1 MMPKIDREWKH
12 NLREVEDPV
21 KYRWWNFFAKIVIFS
36 VFVLNTP
43 LNRALFIR
51 SSQIE
56 YLSVC

>member
-12 NLREVEDPV
+12 NLREVEDTV

-56 YLSVC
+56 YLSLC